1 MRKGVV
7 KGLTKTV
14 IGVLPANET
23 PREELL
29 KRDVFIQFNEI
40 RRLRAE
46 NEALKK
52 ENEKLKLEN
61 KRLQFEND
69 YVFLSS
75 LHQ

>member
-7 KGLTKTV
+7 MV
-14 IGVLPANET
+14 PANET

-40 RRLRAE
+40 RSLRAE

-52 ENEKLKLEN
+52 QVEQLKLEN